1 MTPPRRATPHI
12 REFLA
17 DTLTP
22 LGAYRRLAELSA
34 TRFLLESVTGGDQ
47 VSRFSFLGAAPRE
60 IYRLWPDRLEREQG
74 GRREA
79 LPGAPLE
86 ALAEVLGS
94 VTSGPGPVPFTGGF
108 VGYFGYDTVRLVERL
123 PRSLPG
129 DPRLPLALLARFD
142 AVAVFDHVHQR
153 VLAVAN
159 EIEGEVDAAEAER
172 SLAAMADALASTGTT
187 AGAPGAVPIPGVADR
202 LELPATDEP
211 SLSDDAYRAAVRQ
224 AKEHIV
230 AGDIFQVVLARRFP
244 VARRVDPLALY
255 RALRVINPSPYMVL
269 FETPDL
275 ALAGASPE
283 MLVRKTGRTVETR
296 PIAGTRPRGA
306 DPDGDRRLARD
317 LLADPKE
324 RAEHIMLVDLGR
336 NDLGRVSEAGSVE
349 VASFMEIERYS
360 HVMHI
365 VSSVEGRLAEGKSA
379 LDALLACFPA
389 GTLSGAPKIRAMEI
403 IDALEP
409 EPRGPY
415 GGAVG
420 YFSYSGDLDTC
431 ITIRTLVVEGD
442 ETSVTAGAGI
452 VADSDPDAERRE
464 TENKAAGML
473 AAVALAE
480 RIEER
485 ERAAAAKLS
494 ASSRSRGS
502 GGTP

>member
-22 LGAYRRLAELSA
+22 LGAYRRLAELSP

-94 VTSGPGPVPFTGGF
+94 VASGPGPVPFTGGF

-202 LELPATDEP
+202 LEPRPRTSPACRTTRTAPPCVRPRSTSWPAT
-211 SLSDDAYRAAVRQ
+211 SSRWSWRGVFRSRA
-224 AKEHIV
+224 
-230 AGDIFQVVLARRFP
+230 G
-244 VARRVDPLALY
+244 
-255 RALRVINPSPYMVL
+255 S
-269 FETPDL
+269 TPW
-275 ALAGASPE
+275 PC
-283 MLVRKTGRTVETR
+283 TGRC
-296 PIAGTRPRGA
+296 G
-306 DPDGDRRLARD
+306 
-317 LLADPKE
+317 
-324 RAEHIMLVDLGR
+324 
-336 NDLGRVSEAGSVE
+336 
-349 VASFMEIERYS
+349 
-360 HVMHI
+360 
-365 VSSVEGRLAEGKSA
+365 
-379 LDALLACFPA
+379 
-389 GTLSGAPKIRAMEI
+389 
-403 IDALEP
+403 
-409 EPRGPY
+409 
-415 GGAVG
+415 
-420 YFSYSGDLDTC
+420 
-431 ITIRTLVVEGD
+431 
-442 ETSVTAGAGI
+442 
-452 VADSDPDAERRE
+452 
-464 TENKAAGML
+464 
-473 AAVALAE
+473 
-480 RIEER
+480 
-485 ERAAAAKLS
+485 
-494 ASSRSRGS
+494 
-502 GGTP
+502 